1 MYNYVSLA
9 GQRHYRCAMEE
20 LAPNM
25 QVWYYIML
33 ERLSKINRLEL
44 KEMEGKSKMHRSFVN
59 TIKEKLHIN

>member
-1 MYNYVSLA
+1 
-9 GQRHYRCAMEE
+9 
-20 LAPNM
+20 
-25 QVWYYIML
+25 ML